1 MIEIFNLQQTWGSPY
16 MSSETQGHT
25 ARRVSAVQAATQF
38 LPPPVLL
45 LLSILSV
52 QLGAAIAKDLFH
64 LLGSGGTVF
73 LRVGLAAIIYM
84 IMARP
89 RLRGY
94 SWREY
99 GWVVLFGLVIAAMNS
114 CYYAA
119 ISRIPLGIATTLEF
133 IGPLGVS
140 LVSSRRLFDLLW
152 IVLAIVGIILL
163 MPIKG
168 GVALDPLGVVFAL
181 MAGACWAAYI
191 LVNVRVGRAFPGT
204 TGLALSMSVAAIVLV
219 PFDLGSLT
227 PLVHNPVPLLLGLG
241 VAVLSTVIPFAL
253 ELEALRRIS
262 ARAFGI
268 LMSLEPAVAALIG
281 FVMLGETIGIR
292 GLIAM
297 SLIIV
302 ASCGVSLMD
311 KKDSDTTS
319 PV

>member
-16 MSSETQGHT
+16 MSSETRGHT
-25 ARRVSAVQAATQF
+25 GSRVGAVQAATQF

-45 LLSILSV
+45 LLAILSV

-114 CYYAA
+114 LFYAS

-152 IVLAIVGIILL
+152 IVLAVVGIILL
-163 MPIKG
+163 IPIKG
-168 GVALDPLGVVFAL
+168 GVALDPLGVVLAL
-181 MAGACWAAYI
+181 MAGAGWA
-191 LVNVRVGRAFPGT
+191 
-204 TGLALSMSVAAIVLV
+204 S
-219 PFDLGSLT
+219 
-227 PLVHNPVPLLLGLG
+227 
-241 VAVLSTVIPFAL
+241 
-253 ELEALRRIS
+253 
-262 ARAFGI
+262 
-268 LMSLEPAVAALIG
+268 
-281 FVMLGETIGIR
+281 
-292 GLIAM
+292 
-297 SLIIV
+297 
-302 ASCGVSLMD
+302 
-311 KKDSDTTS
+311 
-319 PV
+319 